1 MENLQEKYDA
11 LIKRYNTLL
20 DENEELKSILLQH
33 GIIYPARNI
42 TNGSAFS
49 SITFP
54 PIKLSLDEKVALF
67 RSFFKGR
74 EDVFARRWFSK
85 TTEKGGYQPVCINE
99 WYRGACDKNETSAQN
114 ARTETLLLWQTK
126 TSIAI
131 WREKMKMDVT

>member
-42 TNGSAFS
+42 MNESAFS

-74 EDVFARRWFSK
+74 EDGLARPLKKVAINRSVSTNGTK
-85 TTEKGGYQPVCINE
+85 VPVT
-99 WYRGACDKNETSAQN
+99 KNETSAQN
-114 ARTETLLLWQTK
+114 ARTETLLL
-126 TSIAI
+126 
-131 WREKMKMDVT
+131 

>member
-85 TTEKGGYQPVCINE
+85 TTEKVAINRSVSTNGTEVPVT
-99 WYRGACDKNETSAQN
+99 KNETSAQN
-114 ARTETLLLWQTK
+114 ARTETLLL
-126 TSIAI
+126 
-131 WREKMKMDVT
+131 

>member
-114 ARTETLLLWQTK
+114 ARTETLLL
-126 TSIAI
+126 
-131 WREKMKMDVT
+131 

>member
-54 PIKLSLDEKVALF
+54 PIKLSLDEKLPCFAVSSKVVKMSLHEDGLARPLKKVAIN
-67 RSFFKGR
+67 RSVSTNG
-74 EDVFARRWFSK
+74 
-85 TTEKGGYQPVCINE
+85 TEVPVT
-99 WYRGACDKNETSAQN
+99 KNETSAQN
-114 ARTETLLLWQTK
+114 ARTETLLL
-126 TSIAI
+126 
-131 WREKMKMDVT
+131 